1 MKKSLVRSQI
11 TNLTTTRMYR
21 REMLNLAQNVFEFI
35 NMPEYIDIAY
45 LNRTLLFNGSIAFFY
60 DDVLKSVIALP
71 YDVLG
76 NLDIYG
82 RPLEIMAR
90 SANGRYYRRLN
101 RDEFVIMYDNNGR
114 YPIFEDIIQMSERI
128 ALCVRTEDVNII
140 QQRTPR
146 IWKTNKDKEYTVKN
160 MINQIDGMMENV
172 VTYDSIDID
181 DIGAVQAPAP
191 YVTDKIDLHLEKLWA
206 EFYRL
211 IGVANLQE
219 QKKERV
225 IVDEMTASQ
234 GGTIASRYSRFEP
247 RAKAIKEINKKWG
260 LDIDVRYY
268 DGEPSTKEED
278 NNVYADVLSLDS
290 NGLQSTTDTL

>member
-11 TNLTTTRMYR
+11 TNLSTSRMYR
-21 REMLNLAQNVFEFI
+21 REMLNLAQNVFEFE
-35 NMPEYIDIAY
+35 NMPDYIDICY
-45 LNRTLLFNGSIAFFY
+45 LNRTLLYNGSIAFFY

-71 YDVLG
+71 YDVMG

-82 RPLEIMAR
+82 RPMEIMAR
-90 SANGRYYRRLN
+90 SANGRYYRRLK

-114 YPIFEDIIQMSERI
+114 YPIFSDIIQMSERI

-191 YVTDKIDLHLEKLWA
+191 YVTDKIDLHLDKLWA
-206 EFYRL
+206 EFFRL
-211 IGVANLQE
+211 IGVANIQE
-219 QKKERV
+219 QKRERV
-225 IVDEMTASQ
+225 IQDEMVASQ

-247 RAKAIKEINKKWG
+247 RAKAVKEINKKWN
-260 LDIDVRYY
+260 LDISVRYY
-268 DGEPSTKEED
+268 DGEPSTKEEKEVD
-278 NNVYADVLSLDS
+278 PYVSLLSNV
-290 NGLQSTTDTL
+290 TD

>member
-35 NMPEYIDIAY
+35 DMPEYIDIAY

-82 RPLEIMAR
+82 RPQEIMAR

-278 NNVYADVLSLDS
+278 NNVYADALSLDS
-290 NGLQSTTDTL
+290 NGLQSTTNTI